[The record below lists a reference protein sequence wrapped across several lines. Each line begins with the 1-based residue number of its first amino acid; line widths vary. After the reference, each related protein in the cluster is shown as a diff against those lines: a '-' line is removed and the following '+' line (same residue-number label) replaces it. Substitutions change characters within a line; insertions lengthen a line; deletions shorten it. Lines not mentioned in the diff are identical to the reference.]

1 MHVCARAFLGVC
13 RGMYKGVCMCVCLL
27 CFILVCLDL
36 FCFCFFVFLL
46 ACLFS
51 KKRERRQGVRWL
63 GREHLG
69 DEEGERVQNIL
80 HEKSYFQFKKK
91 TEKNLL

>member
-1 MHVCARAFLGVC
+1 
-13 RGMYKGVCMCVCLL
+13 MCVFALFYFGLL
-27 CFILVCLDL
+27 GFVLL
-36 FCFCFFVFLL
+36 CFFVFLL

-91 TEKNLL
+91 KEKNLL